1 MTIAW
6 DLVVNATSVTKHIDP
21 GRPPEGIRPRY
32 SGLREEGTANTPS
45 STISKTVQRPVGF
58 MKNERMKAR
67 NGGDERTRTAGP
79 LVANE
84 VLSQL
89 SYIPTVFRYYQK
101 NGGERGIRTPGA
113 LAHSTVFETAPFN
126 RSGISPR
133 AY

>member
-1 MTIAW
+1 MIIARDLTI
-6 DLVVNATSVTKHIDP
+6 DATSTIVNIDP
-21 GRPPEGIRPRY
+21 GRPREGIRPRY

-45 STISKTVQRPVGF
+45 STISLTVLRQF
-58 MKNERMKAR
+58 SI
-67 NGGDERTRTAGP
+67 GGDERTRTAGP

-133 AY
+133 E